1 MREADSIVLVMDGQL
16 GLTAA
21 DEEIVSWLRRTHP
34 SKPLL
39 LAVNKCENPHKA
51 DLQASWA
58 PPPPHCIPEV
68 TGVPIAAC
76 TTSLEPLAGASFAR

>member
-34 SKPLL
+34 AKPLL

-51 DLQASWA
+51 DLQASRV
-58 PPPPHCIPEV
+58 PLLLRVQTMVFCYLYHKPLQHV
-68 TGVPIAAC
+68 TSPWHHA
-76 TTSLEPLAGASFAR
+76 